1 MKGYASMNE
10 WFSAYKKTFISTAIV
25 VATILLG
32 ILLVYGFLSG
42 SIGAFLNDFFEIISP
57 IVIGFIIAYL
67 SNPIVSFFERHLLFW
82 IKHAKLK
89 RFFSILLAFA
99 LIILFLAFLITM
111 LIPNIIDTLQ
121 SFWDTYIVHYDV
133 SIRALA
139 NRINLLMDDFEVLDT
154 VQRLDPDGLLLWIKE
169 RFPWIESIANGD
181 ISDILPGESDILAPD
196 KIKDTSIDSENGI
209 FTTENLWLLLGY
221 AFTFGTSVFNFVKN
235 FVLGIFISF
244 YMLMAKDKWKA
255 LIRRFLNV
263 FLSPKHVRSV
273 IRFGKLL
280 DRSFGGFIE
289 GQLLDAII
297 IGIVSFIVF
306 NIFGIPIPHLLATI
320 IAVTNVIPIF
330 GPFIGGI
337 PAAFIV
343 LLTQPEK
350 TLLFILL
357 IIVMQQIDGN
367 IICPHIIGDKINI
380 SSLTTIIAIITMGG
394 LFGIF
399 GMLIGVPVFAVAVN
413 VIQNHTL
420 NTLRRKGYETSLD
433 HYYVGKSENI
443 SDPKVDPNN
452 IFVKAYSA
460 LTKAFSKIGELIK
473 NLFTK
478 NKEK

>member
-1 MKGYASMNE
+1 MIY
-10 WFSAYKKTFISTAIV
+10 F
-25 VATILLG
+25 
-32 ILLVYGFLSG
+32 
-42 SIGAFLNDFFEIISP
+42 
-57 IVIGFIIAYL
+57 
-67 SNPIVSFFERHLLFW
+67 
-82 IKHAKLK
+82 
-89 RFFSILLAFA
+89 
-99 LIILFLAFLITM
+99 ILF
-111 LIPNIIDTLQ
+111 
-121 SFWDTYIVHYDV
+121 Y
-133 SIRALA
+133 
-139 NRINLLMDDFEVLDT
+139 
-154 VQRLDPDGLLLWIKE
+154 K
-169 RFPWIESIANGD
+169 
-181 ISDILPGESDILAPD
+181 
-196 KIKDTSIDSENGI
+196 
-209 FTTENLWLLLGY
+209 
-221 AFTFGTSVFNFVKN
+221 
-235 FVLGIFISF
+235 
-244 YMLMAKDKWKA
+244 
-255 LIRRFLNV
+255 
-263 FLSPKHVRSV
+263 
-273 IRFGKLL
+273 
-280 DRSFGGFIE
+280 
-289 GQLLDAII
+289 
-297 IGIVSFIVF
+297 FIVF

-357 IIVMQQIDGN
+357 IIVIQQIDGN